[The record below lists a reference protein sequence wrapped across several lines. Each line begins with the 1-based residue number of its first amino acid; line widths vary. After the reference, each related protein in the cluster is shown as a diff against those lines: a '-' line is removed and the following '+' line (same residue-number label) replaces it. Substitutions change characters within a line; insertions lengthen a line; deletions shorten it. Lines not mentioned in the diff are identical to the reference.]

1 MLTEQETSSLCFD
14 LRETHID
21 RAKFDRAES
30 LRRREKQNQASLVYY
45 SIVSSSLL
53 KGESKLCYFPKIYSN
68 TNTSETL
75 HLQDLTRTGA
85 SLSLLRTSWTSKRS
99 CLSLPWIKI
108 NTTRNLVE
116 FYDVSFARSIVSSRN
131 SRSCFCNRLLK
142 TAAANSLV
150 ASLYVHILW
159 AQKSIQELAAS
170 KITQQKG
177 SMNY

>member
-85 SLSLLRTSWTSKRS
+85 SLSPLRTIWTSKRS
-99 CLSLPWIKI
+99 SLSLPWIKI
-108 NTTRNLVE
+108 NTRRNLAE
-116 FYDVSFARSIVSSRN
+116 FYKVSFARSLVSTGN
-131 SRSCFCNRLLK
+131 SRPCCCNRLK
-142 TAAANSLV
+142 KAAAANSIA
-150 ASLYVHILW
+150 ASLYVNILW
-159 AQKSIQELAAS
+159 AQKKIPRAS
-170 KITQQKG
+170 
-177 SMNY
+177 SL

>member
-45 SIVSSSLL
+45 SIVSSPLL

-85 SLSLLRTSWTSKRS
+85 ALDEQT
-99 CLSLPWIKI
+99 
-108 NTTRNLVE
+108 VE
-116 FYDVSFARSIVSSRN
+116 FIVAVNQDKYKKESSR
-131 SRSCFCNRLLK
+131 
-142 TAAANSLV
+142 
-150 ASLYVHILW
+150 IL
-159 AQKSIQELAAS
+159 
-170 KITQQKG
+170 
-177 SMNY
+177 